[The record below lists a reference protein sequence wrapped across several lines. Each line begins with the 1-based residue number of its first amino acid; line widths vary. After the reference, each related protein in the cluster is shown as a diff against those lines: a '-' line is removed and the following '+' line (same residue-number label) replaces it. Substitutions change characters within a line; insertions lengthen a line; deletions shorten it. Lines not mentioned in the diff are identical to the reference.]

1 MKEQSPDKESFVEV
15 GPLTKLRQKG
25 ATLVRA
31 GRWSVAVLV
40 EGESVY
46 AVDNR
51 CPHMGFPLTKGT
63 VKEGILTCHWH
74 EARFELNSGC
84 TFDLWADDVPSF
96 ETKVEDGVVYVATTP
111 RRDTDKSEYLQRLGR
126 GVEQNIPLVQA
137 KSLLGLFD
145 ANAEVHEIVRQVA
158 RVASRRLS
166 TFGEGLVRLT
176 CVANLAFRLNRD
188 VLYHALAYAIRQ
200 IGREFNSAVPRSD
213 RQPLESD
220 AIDAAS
226 LKRWLRQWVLTRH
239 RDATERTI
247 LTAVAHNMGGD
258 AEVPD
263 LVYGAANER
272 IYANLGHVFDA
283 CNKAFELTDLIGER
297 HRTEI
302 FPLLIRQLTE
312 SRGQEEST
320 AWHHPIEIIEPLRQI
335 EEELPT
341 ILQSS
346 RSRDGASAKGEEE
359 LVEILL
365 SDEPL
370 RILEF
375 LKHAGTDPVRIAAM
389 VAYAAALRLMRFGT
403 SNAVTDW
410 FNPQH
415 TFIFANA
422 VFCAVRRSATPD
434 LIKGI
439 FHGALSVYMDRY
451 LNVPPAKPPTD
462 AELNSL
468 PTDGDELL
476 ELLLE
481 TTNNRSEVDAI
492 ARLVS
497 RYVRLQHPLNALI
510 DRLALATVRED
521 LDFHSLQV
529 LEAGA
534 VQCDYHRD
542 PKRSEQILLG
552 VVRNLA
558 AHCPTIRAGFQTATI
573 AQRLHRG
580 EKLYEE

>member
-1 MKEQSPDKESFVEV
+1 MKEQSPDQESFVEV
-15 GPLTKLRQKG
+15 GPLTRLRQEG
-25 ATLVRA
+25 TTLVRA
-31 GRWSVAVLV
+31 GRWSVAVVV

-63 VKEGILTCHWH
+63 VKDGILTCHWH

-96 ETKVEDGVVYVATTP
+96 ETKVEGGVVFVATTP
-111 RRDTDKSEYLQRLGR
+111 RRETDKSEYLQRLCR

-145 ANAEVHEIVRQVA
+145 SEAEVHEIARQVA
-158 RVASRRLS
+158 LVACRRLS

-176 CVANLAFRLNRD
+176 CVANLASRLSRD
-188 VLYHALAYAIRQ
+188 VLYYALAYALRQ
-200 IGREFNSAVPRSD
+200 IGREFNSAVPRSEK
-213 RQPLESD
+213 QPLESD
-220 AIDAAS
+220 AIAATA

-239 RDATERTI
+239 EDATERTI
-247 LTAVAHNMGGD
+247 LTALADDMGAA
-258 AEVPD
+258 AELPD

-283 CNKAFELTDLIGER
+283 CNKAFELTDQIGER
-297 HRTEI
+297 HRTEM

-320 AWHHPIEIIEPLRQI
+320 SWHHPIEIVEPLRRI

-341 ILQSS
+341 LLRSS
-346 RSRDGASAKGEEE
+346 RSRDGASAKAEEE

-370 RILEF
+370 RILEV
-375 LKHAGTDPVRIAAM
+375 LKHSLTSGTDPARLAAM

-403 SNAVTDW
+403 SNEVTDW

-422 VFCAVRRSATPD
+422 VFHAIQRSATPD
-434 LIKGI
+434 VIRGI
-439 FHGALSVYMDRY
+439 FHGALAVYMDRY
-451 LNVPPAKPPTD
+451 LNVPPAKSPTD
-462 AELNSL
+462 TELNSL

-476 ELLLE
+476 QLLLE
-481 TTNNRSEVDAI
+481 TLNNRGEVGAI
-492 ARLVS
+492 AR
-497 RYVRLQHPLNALI
+497 A
-510 DRLALATVRED
+510 
-521 LDFHSLQV
+521 
-529 LEAGA
+529 
-534 VQCDYHRD
+534 
-542 PKRSEQILLG
+542 
-552 VVRNLA
+552 
-558 AHCPTIRAGFQTATI
+558 
-573 AQRLHRG
+573 
-580 EKLYEE
+580 